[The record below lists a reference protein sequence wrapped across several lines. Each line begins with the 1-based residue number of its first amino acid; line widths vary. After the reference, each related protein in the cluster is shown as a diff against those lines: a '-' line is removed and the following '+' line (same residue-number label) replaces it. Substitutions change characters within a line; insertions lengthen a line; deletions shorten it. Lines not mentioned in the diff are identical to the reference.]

1 MANLKFFTLL
11 VTLINLTFID
21 SKTFPKCECI
31 DFINVFG
38 QGNCQKSNIT
48 TRSDT
53 NLCYVKVPSLCPDVK
68 NSSLFFD
75 KQISRKACELYSVH
89 TDFKNNGAKINEMSY
104 CFLLPFLTKLTLSQR
119 VVITN

>member
-1 MANLKFFTLL
+1 MANLKLFTLL

-21 SKTFPKCECI
+21 SKTLPNCECI
-31 DFINVFG
+31 DFINAFG

-48 TRSDT
+48 KSDT
-53 NLCYVKVPSLCPDVK
+53 NLCYVRVPSLCPDVK

-89 TDFKNNGAKINEMSY
+89 TDFKNNGAKISEMSY
-104 CFLLPFLTKLTLSQR
+104 CFYCHFSQ
-119 VVITN
+119 N